1 MFLQDLAPGI
11 RFAPIGLVDMF
22 NSGGAVEG
30 LTYHLLGGGNGSA
43 SVSEAV
49 GFVCMEVK
57 GCGRF
62 GAYSSVRPRTCML
75 GSAQLEFSYDSS
87 SGLVI
92 LQLEKMPKER
102 VHKIII
108 EL

>member
-1 MFLQDLAPGI
+1 
-11 RFAPIGLVDMF
+11 
-22 NSGGAVEG
+22 
-30 LTYHLLGGGNGSA
+30 
-43 SVSEAV
+43 
-49 GFVCMEVK
+49 
-57 GCGRF
+57 
-62 GAYSSVRPRTCML
+62 ML

-102 VHKIII
+102 VHKIVI